1 MKHIKHIFKEIG
13 YSINDFLRRM
23 CGSLS
28 EDARIVVILS
38 MLFIFTIGNIYFTIS
53 TIYNWGREDA
63 RKEIPE
69 VRHIDGLDIMDSG
82 IRKDTVNLIDSPI
95 HIEIQENDS
104 TINKFLISNE
114 KRTRKN
120 KPC

>member
-1 MKHIKHIFKEIG
+1 MKHLKHIFKEIG

-38 MLFIFTIGNIYFTIS
+38 MLLVFTIGNIYFTIS
-53 TIYNWGREDA
+53 TIYNWGHEDGK
-63 RKEIPE
+63 KEIPE
-69 VRHIDGLDIMDSG
+69 VRHIDGLEIMDSAG
-82 IRKDTVNLIDSPI
+82 RKDTMNLIDSPI

-120 KPC
+120 RPC